1 MQLSRQPH
9 NAHKLCSYEKVKN
22 LLLLLLLML
31 ICINSHFFWTYGL
44 EEEAYLQS
52 SGLFFW
58 TFGSYYNESFRHTIW
73 PLLDLSFSAILPG
86 IFIVLFVAQTLKY
99 RYVMKRNISEVENNG
114 SINNG
119 SLLSNVFLLDPCA
132 SDKFVICT
140 IALGICACIFSLPST
155 SYNIFEFVVE
165 KLHLEIYG
173 ELHAKRALAQ
183 TVCYTFRDIFLSC
196 KVFIYLSFWPPFPNE
211 IKNKLIC
218 KKRHSSHKRIFH
230 HDNRCSATQ
239 HLVPCDEC
247 PSTSIEL

>member
-1 MQLSRQPH
+1 MLHICSWLIVLPLPEVMQLSRQPH

-52 SGLFFW
+52 SGLFFCTFS

-99 RYVMKRNISEVENNG
+99 RYVMKRNISEVEKNG
-114 SINNG
+114 SFNNG

-155 SYNIFEFVVE
+155 SYNIFEF
-165 KLHLEIYG
+165 
-173 ELHAKRALAQ
+173 AQ
-183 TVCYTFRDIFLSC
+183 TVCYTFRDKF
-196 KVFIYLSFWPPFPNE
+196 
-211 IKNKLIC
+211 
-218 KKRHSSHKRIFH
+218 
-230 HDNRCSATQ
+230 
-239 HLVPCDEC
+239 
-247 PSTSIEL
+247 